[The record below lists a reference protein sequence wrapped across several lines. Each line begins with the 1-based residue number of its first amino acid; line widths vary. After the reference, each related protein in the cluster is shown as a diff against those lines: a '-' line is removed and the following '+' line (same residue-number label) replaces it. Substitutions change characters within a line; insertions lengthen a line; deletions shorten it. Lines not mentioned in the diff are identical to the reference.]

1 MAMSLRLFS
10 EKKAF
15 RCSSGVVESKVFAM
29 WKIKAEGTCRLI
41 PLTAAQADT
50 MRDIRQLKQDRKR
63 GRLRQTLQMGYR
75 RNYDSKAQL
84 LLQVPS

>member
-1 MAMSLRLFS
+1 
-10 EKKAF
+10 
-15 RCSSGVVESKVFAM
+15 M

-41 PLTAAQADT
+41 QLTAAQADT

-75 RNYDSKAQL
+75 RNYDSKVQL
-84 LLQVPS
+84 LLQVPL